1 MKSFFAR
8 RQVDIIVQRP
18 YFPFLYFIFY
28 AEFARL
34 RIFSSHLEGEAIF
47 FILDQTDGR
56 VLLEFIRPARFAVAS
71 DRRDSLA
78 VRKSH
83 AAERRIAHRHTRVF
97 RGKIRFEHAF
107 GIFFAHSFHDFYI

>member
-1 MKSFFAR
+1 MIFG
-8 RQVDIIVQRP
+8 D
-18 YFPFLYFIFY
+18 FILD

-34 RIFSSHLEGEAIF
+34 RVFRRHFEGEAIF
-47 FILDQTDGR
+47 FTFDNIDGR
-56 VLLEFIRPARFAVAS
+56 VLLEFIRPARFAVAR